1 MFKVII
7 MQDNQYI
14 AVSKIGEVI
23 SDSSLAYGYALPK
36 DDPRLIEIITAQA
49 DQHFL
54 QLMKESAIYTR
65 FKMDNFI
72 QKQKD
77 NTLAEKI
84 INFINDRAFQFN
96 SRERFYNCE
105 IWHEAIKKDIAK
117 NKPID
122 IVIPIFCNIGNPL
135 KRFQTT
141 QVSAAEKVTLFSLY
155 GISELASKI
164 YPPGI
169 KFHIVV
175 DSNFYSTPFGV
186 NTVEINN
193 YLKQIKDFVFINNL
207 SDRLDVADI
216 TELLSPVSEAF
227 SKNYTKWL
235 DYFSSNAP
243 EDNITYEEYLQ
254 IYTEQNNKIKEFVDD
269 LSKKSLDI
277 YCSLKYAAA
286 DLCWENLQFEGSVRS
301 TIHTKILPV
310 LGLRIYPEYKLRSRL
325 LPYHGIAIFYRDLKS
340 KSYKME
346 VIPEAIACTKSN
358 IKRIVDGGMTQG
370 YVIDDGLN

>member
-1 MFKVII
+1 

-277 YCSLKYAAA
+277 YRSLKYAAA

>member
-1 MFKVII
+1 
-7 MQDNQYI
+7 
-14 AVSKIGEVI
+14 
-23 SDSSLAYGYALPK
+23 
-36 DDPRLIEIITAQA
+36 
-49 DQHFL
+49 
-54 QLMKESAIYTR
+54 MKESAIYTR

-135 KRFQTT
+135 KRFHTT

-175 DSNFYSTPFGV
+175 HSNFYSTPFGV

-277 YCSLKYAAA
+277 YRSLKYAAA